1 MVSVCRASPK
11 STEADLTNQ
20 AKAIRIE
27 AHGGPEVLK
36 LVTVDVPAPSKGE
49 VTIRQKAVGLNFID
63 IYFRTG
69 LYPHPLPHGLGFE
82 ASGDVVAVGEG
93 VSHVQVGDRV
103 AYGQSP
109 LGAYTDLRNVPAG
122 KVVKIPDS
130 VSYEDAA
137 AVMLKGLTAQ
147 YLLRQCYRL
156 QEGETVL
163 FHAAAGGVG
172 LIACQ
177 WARALGVKL
186 IGTASSPEKC
196 AVAKENGAWEVID
209 YSHENVAERVLELT
223 NGAKLPVVY
232 DGVGKD
238 TWATSLDCLRPRGL
252 MVSFG
257 NASGPV
263 EGVNLGLLNNKGS
276 LYVTRPKL
284 ADYVPTQKDMQAAA
298 DELFGLMENG
308 SIKVAIG
315 QRFPLKDVAQAQEAL
330 AARKTMGATILTLD

>member
-1 MVSVCRASPK
+1 META
-11 STEADLTNQ
+11 LTNQ
-20 AKAIRIE
+20 AKAIHVDT
-27 AHGGPEVLK
+27 HGGPEVLK
-36 LVTVDVPAPSKGE
+36 LVTVDVPAPAKGE
-49 VTIRQKAVGLNFID
+49 VTLRQKAVGLNFID

-82 ASGDVVAVGEG
+82 AAGDVVAVGEG
-93 VSHVQVGDRV
+93 VTHLKVGDRA

-109 LGAYTDLRNVPAG
+109 LGAYADLRNVPADR
-122 KVVKIPDS
+122 VVKIPDS

-137 AVMLKGLTAQ
+137 AIMLKGLTTQ

-156 QEGETVL
+156 QEGETAL

-172 LIACQ
+172 LLACQ

-186 IGTASSPEKC
+186 IGTASTPEKC
-196 AVAKENGAWEVID
+196 ALAKEHGAWEVID
-209 YSHENVAERVLELT
+209 YSREDVAERVKELT
-223 NGAKLPVVY
+223 NGEKLPVVY

-238 TWATSLDCLRPRGL
+238 TWMTSLNCLRPRGL

-263 EGVNLGLLNNKGS
+263 EGVDLALLNNKGS

-284 ADYVPTQKDMQAAA
+284 GDYVPTQQDMQAAA
-298 DELFGLMENG
+298 DELFALVADG
-308 SIKVAIG
+308 SIKVTIG
-315 QRFPLKDVAQAQEAL
+315 QRFPLAEAAKAQEAL
-330 AARKTMGATILTLD
+330 AARKTIGATILTID